1 MTQRSGREDDAMA
14 RERISAGTENGASA
28 ISATGKQLMRRAP
41 TGYLWNQA
49 GSLWL
54 FVSLLLFEVVV
65 RRSLPQAET
74 NVFDLVSALANL
86 AFYIASLGLANAGTV
101 YLPRTLAEEGP
112 GQALALAIRLT
123 VVRIAMAAL
132 VGVVV
137 LVGLPALAGA
147 LSASGWAPG
156 VQLTHSFTVRE
167 LIAHRVVIAVYAV
180 AVSMSTLFSALLV
193 SLVYTR
199 VTFIFGSLSQL
210 ALLGLTYLLVH
221 SLGLGTD
228 GAILAQ
234 ALPPMVTL
242 GIFAALLWRRLGMKP
257 NRGGTR
263 YLGQTMKL
271 SIASWLADL
280 PNSSLVQPVALGQVA
295 AAQPS
300 QLLYFK
306 STYQM
311 GDAGARFFTDGLGG
325 VSLAIMSTSYAGK
338 HLRPLAVGW
347 RTVSKLQVLL
357 ALPLVVFCVPHAGAI
372 MALLFGQLYAHSG
385 PLLAVFLILNGLI
398 QLLGGSTHEWALY
411 VLGRQQWVVVSRWA
425 TLGILA
431 LAGAVLV
438 PRYYALGALIAVGVG
453 RLAAEVFLLALA
465 RRWVRR
471 PYPVTFVAKLLL
483 TLALPAAV
491 TTIWQPTG
499 LLRPFTA
506 GLRWLGPDFAPVLAQ
521 GLLLVVEVLIFFAIF
536 LVCMRLVRPLDAED
550 VALLNQVP
558 RWLRKALLPFAARKR
573 TAGAPEP
580 PTGESVPAAEGA
592 LSPGAGAGVAG
603 PARAPEA

>member
-1 MTQRSGREDDAMA
+1 MMQRSGREDDAMA
-14 RERISAGTENGASA
+14 REHISAGTENGASA
-28 ISATGKQLMRRAP
+28 ISATGKQLIRRAP

-49 GSLWL
+49 ASLWL
-54 FVSLLLFEVVV
+54 FISLLLFEVVV
-65 RRSLPQAET
+65 RRSLPQTET
-74 NVFDLVSALANL
+74 NVFDLVSTLANL

-101 YLPRTLAEEGP
+101 YVPRALAEEGP
-112 GQALALAIRLT
+112 SQALALALRLT
-123 VVRIAMAAL
+123 VARVVMAAL
-132 VGVVV
+132 VAAAV
-137 LVGLPALAGA
+137 LFGMPALAG
-147 LSASGWAPG
+147 LLTASGWVPG
-156 VQLTHSFTVRE
+156 VHLVQSFTVKA
-167 LIAHRVVIAVYAV
+167 LIAHRVVIAIYTVV
-180 AVSMSTLFSALLV
+180 ISLSSLFTGLLI

-199 VTFIFGSLSQL
+199 VTFIFGWFGQL
-210 ALLGLTYLLVH
+210 AMLGLTYLMVH
-221 SLGLGTD
+221 ALGLGTD

-234 ALPPMVTL
+234 SLPPAVGTVL
-242 GIFAALLWRRLGMKP
+242 FAVLLWRLLGRRP
-257 NRGGTR
+257 DPRGTR
-263 YLGQTMKL
+263 YFGQTVKL

-280 PNSSLVQPVALGQVA
+280 PNNSLVQPVALGQVA

-338 HLRPLAVGW
+338 NLRPLAVGW

-372 MALLFGQLYAHSG
+372 MVLLFGSLYAHSG
-385 PLLAVFLILNGLI
+385 TLLAVFLILNGLI

-453 RLAAEVFLLALA
+453 RLAAEVFLLVLA

-471 PYPVTFVAKLLL
+471 PYPV
-483 TLALPAAV
+483 
-491 TTIWQPTG
+491 
-499 LLRPFTA
+499 
-506 GLRWLGPDFAPVLAQ
+506 
-521 GLLLVVEVLIFFAIF
+521 
-536 LVCMRLVRPLDAED
+536 
-550 VALLNQVP
+550 
-558 RWLRKALLPFAARKR
+558 
-573 TAGAPEP
+573 
-580 PTGESVPAAEGA
+580 
-592 LSPGAGAGVAG
+592 
-603 PARAPEA
+603 

>member
-1 MTQRSGREDDAMA
+1 MQRSDHEGDAIA
-14 RERISAGTENGASA
+14 QEHIPAGAENGANS

-41 TGYLWNQA
+41 AGYLWNQA

-101 YLPRTLAEEGP
+101 YLPRALAEEGP

-123 VVRIAMAAL
+123 LARVAMAAL
-132 VGVVV
+132 VGIVV

-147 LSASGWAPG
+147 LSASGWTPG
-156 VQLTHSFTVRE
+156 VQLTHSFTVQE
-167 LIAHRVVIAVYAV
+167 LITHRVVIAVYAA
-180 AVSMSTLFSALLV
+180 AVSMSTLFSGLLV

-199 VTFIFGSLSQL
+199 VTFIFNSISQL

-234 ALPPMVTL
+234 ALPPAVTM
-242 GIFAALLWRRLGMKP
+242 GIFAVLLWQRLGMRPDK
-257 NRGGTR
+257 GGTR

-372 MALLFGQLYAHSG
+372 MALLFGQLYAQSG

-431 LAGAVLV
+431 LVGAVLV

-471 PYPVTFVAKLLL
+471 PYPVTFVMKLLL
-483 TLALPAAV
+483 TLVLPAAA
-491 TTIWQPTG
+491 TIIWQPTG

-506 GLRWLGPDFAPVLAQ
+506 GLRWLGPDFAPVTAQ
-521 GLLLVVEVLIFFAIF
+521 GLLLVVEVLTFFAIF
-536 LVCMRLVRPLDAED
+536 LVCMRIVRPVDAED

-558 RWLRKALLPFAARKR
+558 RWLRKALLPFAAQKRK
-573 TAGAPEP
+573 AGAPEQ
-580 PTGESVPAAEGA
+580 PTGESAPAAEGA
-592 LSPGAGAGVAG
+592 LTPGTGAGIAG